1 VPEAGLAECLSEA
14 ERALFGQALSALRR
28 ERGRAWNA
36 ACDRAEAQGQ
46 RHPSLQPYGIDA
58 IERLARR
65 LGVTALHWTEC

>member
-1 VPEAGLAECLSEA
+1 MPEADLAECLSEA
-14 ERALFGQALSALRR
+14 ERALLGQALSALRR
-28 ERGRAWNA
+28 ERGRAWNV

-65 LGVTALHWTEC
+65 FGTQALHWTER